1 VVAPVPWFP
10 WTHPIFGEYATFA
23 RVPRHEV
30 RGGIEV
36 SHPRFPL
43 VPRFG
48 MATAPFLMAAAA
60 AGTVQRLVTQEC
72 IDLIDAHYFYPDGV
86 AAALLATRLG
96 RPFVVT
102 ARGTD
107 VSLIPRYRWPR
118 RLIRWAAER
127 AAAIITV
134 CQALKDALVDLGVP
148 ADKITVLRNGVDL
161 ELFRPVERD
170 RARSQ
175 LQFTRTTLLSVGHL
189 IERKGHHIA
198 IEAMVDLP
206 DADLVI
212 VGDGQMEGAL
222 RALAQA
228 RGVSA
233 RVRFV
238 GPVPQD
244 RLKEYYSAADALV
257 LASSREGW
265 ANVLLESMA
274 CGTPVI
280 ATRIW
285 GTPEVVQVAEA
296 GVLMTDRTPQA
307 LTMAFRRLFAAYPD
321 RGQTRRYA
329 ERFSWDETTEGQLSV
344 FRSVVAD
351 KRRTRDEEGT
361 GPTP

>member
-1 VVAPVPWFP
+1 
-10 WTHPIFGEYATFA
+10 
-23 RVPRHEV
+23 
-30 RGGIEV
+30 
-36 SHPRFPL
+36 
-43 VPRFG
+43 
-48 MATAPFLMAAAA
+48 
-60 AGTVQRLVTQEC
+60 
-72 IDLIDAHYFYPDGV
+72 
-86 AAALLATRLG
+86 
-96 RPFVVT
+96 
-102 ARGTD
+102 
-107 VSLIPRYRWPR
+107 
-118 RLIRWAAER
+118 
-127 AAAIITV
+127 
-134 CQALKDALVDLGVP
+134 VDLGVP